1 MRTTT
6 TVPLEDMMKKLLIG
20 AVMMVATDAFC
31 LELAI
36 SPLLLVKADGCAVVP
51 ADQTPG
57 RTEVEC
63 TLRNYSQATVGTLFR
78 LVAISAD
85 GKEVQPSTNVGELE
99 PAKPRKYRIVIANGD
114 VVGTRVEVRERSL
127 FGRD

>member
-1 MRTTT
+1 
-6 TVPLEDMMKKLLIG
+6 MKKLIIG
-20 AVMMVATDAFC
+20 AILMAALDVCA

-51 ADQTPG
+51 AEQTPG

-78 LVAISAD
+78 LVAVAD
-85 GKEVQPSTNVGELE
+85 DGTEVKPSTNVGELP
-99 PAKPRKYRIVIANGD
+99 PATPRKYRIVIANGG
-114 VVGTRVEVRERSL
+114 VVGTRVEVRERGL
-127 FGRD
+127 FGWN